1 MKNKSTLT
9 LDSFLAF
16 ASTLAVFMLGSL
28 LMANQVQAEESVLKA
43 SHHCFNC
50 HAANPDSLTKWE
62 YSPPKLAGQDPQ
74 YLARALRAY
83 RDGPRNNILMTSASE
98 LIPDDDIPGLM
109 EDISNMKAGDLPQY
123 PAGQSDSAALARGKA
138 LAGKHCTGCHSVSK
152 QDAKPGM
159 PILMGQFS
167 SYLIYS
173 MRDYRTG
180 VRENKKMN
188 DIMYK
193 ISPVQTR
200 DLAAYYESLGGLYPA
215 QPRK

>member
-1 MKNKSTLT
+1 MKNKSALI
-9 LDSFLAF
+9 LV
-16 ASTLAVFMLGSL
+16 STLAIFMLATEL
-28 LMANQVQAEESVLKA
+28 QAEESVLKA

-62 YSPPKLAGQDPQ
+62 YSPPKLAGQDPK

-123 PAGQSDSAALARGKA
+123 PAGQLDPAALARGKA
-138 LAGKHCTGCHSVSK
+138 LAEKHCKGCHSVSK

-193 ISPVQTR
+193 ISPIQSG
-200 DLAAYYESLGGLYPA
+200 DIAAYYESLGGLYPA